1 MGPQAVS
8 CEKLAFPITLSHK
21 WLYDI
26 SLLSVPS
33 SVWGLLGTGRHFRRL
48 LECVGAALESDLAG
62 SHAISGY
69 SALAPPGGKGEHCHK
84 LPMGLSRLFH

>member
-1 MGPQAVS
+1 MKSLLFQLHYRINGY
-8 CEKLAFPITLSHK
+8 
-21 WLYDI
+21 YDI

-48 LECVGAALESDLAG
+48 LEGVGAALESDLAG